1 MHVCGREIWLAA
13 ARKVFE
19 GIGSTPGT
27 GRVTNEGLVELL
39 RRKLPAE
46 EVESAVEAAMIDAGY
61 AGRSFQQLSAELAR
75 CCRSCMSLCLGDC
88 SLSLGLL
95 LVFAV
100 ELHGNVLR
108 GPPASDLTSC
118 IGTHWPGILWGSPS
132 NFGRLLNAAATAAS
146 RCRVHMRG

>member
-1 MHVCGREIWLAA
+1 MQTACQGPMHACGREIWLAA

-61 AGRSFQQLSAELAR
+61 AGRTVYLLSAQLA
-75 CCRSCMSLCLGDC
+75 CSCSSCMSLGLGIC
-88 SLSLGLL
+88 SLS
-95 LVFAV
+95 
-100 ELHGNVLR
+100 
-108 GPPASDLTSC
+108 PKSC
-118 IGTHWPGILWGSPS
+118 L
-132 NFGRLLNAAATAAS
+132 
-146 RCRVHMRG
+146 